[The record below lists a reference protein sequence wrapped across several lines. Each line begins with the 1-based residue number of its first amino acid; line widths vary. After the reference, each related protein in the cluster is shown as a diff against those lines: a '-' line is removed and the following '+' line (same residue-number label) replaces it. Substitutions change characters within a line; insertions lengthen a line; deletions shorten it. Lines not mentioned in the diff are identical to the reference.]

1 VTAAGENSQKRWDF
15 DEQRK
20 RLVAPVMMKELQ
32 NNNLTW
38 IDWFA
43 YWKNKKHNRKGDILE
58 EEEEKLGI
66 EGGVWAERGGWAIK
80 SDLSAFDTM
89 SNGNQ
94 WELKVNLGKASS
106 SFKRQDVVYE
116 AERERVITY
125 TWLILL
131 GRRCWKWS
139 EGVAH
144 QSQTQLQIVFCLYF
158 VVRA

>member
-1 VTAAGENSQKRWDF
+1 VTEAGENSQKRWDF

-43 YWKNKKHNRKGDILE
+43 YWKNKKHNRKGDIL

-131 GRRCWKWS
+131 WNKVLKVKWRS
-139 EGVAH
+139 STSV
-144 QSQTQLQIVFCLYF
+144 TNTIPNRVLF
-158 VVRA
+158 VLCS